1 MFGSVGK
8 SGGKGGFMKGIIA
21 GAESFKNRVE
31 GRGMAKF
38 EQLKTDFEVPELL
51 QSDIDALQEGVEND
65 VLYVDCL
72 QDEVRSSAH
81 GCTDAGLT
89 EEQAEEIIDYY
100 CRRRW

>member
-1 MFGSVGK
+1 MGK
-8 SGGKGGFMKGIIA
+8 
-21 GAESFKNRVE
+21 FK
-31 GRGMAKF
+31 
-38 EQLKTDFEVPELL
+38 QLETDYPIPELL
-51 QSDIDALQEGVEND
+51 QRDIDALQEGVEND

-89 EEQAEEIIDYY
+89 EEQAEEIIEYY